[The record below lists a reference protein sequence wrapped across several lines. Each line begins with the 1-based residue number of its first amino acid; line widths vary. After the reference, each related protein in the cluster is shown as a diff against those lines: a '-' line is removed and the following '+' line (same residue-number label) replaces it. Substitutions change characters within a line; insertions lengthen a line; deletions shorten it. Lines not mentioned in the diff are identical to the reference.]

1 VKRLFKTLQALFTY
15 GNFQYPNA
23 GGLYMKAMVI
33 TSFGSS
39 EVLEQRDAPKPEPGP
54 HDLLVKIVATAANP
68 CDYQT
73 RRGDYKDDVEC
84 PAIIGI
90 DASGVVEAIGT
101 DVAKFK
107 PGDEVF
113 YMMELF
119 TRPGAFAEYNLV
131 DESIVALK
139 PKNINHFEAASLPL
153 VFSTAYGCLIER
165 ARLKVG
171 ESVLIHAAAGGV
183 GSIAVQLAR
192 ASGAYVFAC
201 STGSIEFVKSLGA
214 DRVIDYKTES
224 YESVIND
231 ETNGKGV
238 DVVLD
243 TIGENTLERSPYLM
257 KNHGRIV
264 SIVDIAAKQS
274 LLEAWG
280 RNITMHFFF
289 VEPTAHKMEVLR
301 DLVERGEIRPVV
313 NCIMPLTQVGEAQL
327 RQEQGGVQGKIVFDT
342 SK

>member
-1 VKRLFKTLQALFTY
+1 
-15 GNFQYPNA
+15 
-23 GGLYMKAMVI
+23 MKAMVI

-54 HDLLVKIVATAANP
+54 HALLVKIVATAANP

-171 ESVLIHAAAGGV
+171 V

-192 ASGAYVFAC
+192 ASGAYVFATC

-214 DRVIDYKTES
+214 NRVIDYKTES

-231 ETNGKGV
+231 ETNGTGV

-257 KNHGRIV
+257 KNHGRVV

-301 DLVERGEIRPVV
+301 DLVERGEIRSVV